1 MDYSFV
7 FASILILIIVRPKTK
22 FVQSFLA
29 MVAYYGLAQTIISL
43 KTDADGMLIQASS
56 LIKRGVLEPLHHL
69 LELIPFY
76 GWHVVGLWLMLTWRA
91 LGHRHALGHICN
103 TQRWRRASA

>member
-29 MVAYYGLAQTIISL
+29 MVAYYGLAQSL

-76 GWHVVGLWLMLTWRA
+76 GWHVVGLWLMLTWHY
-91 LGHRHALGHICN
+91 HRHALGHICN